1 MTGMNAEKTPGL
13 TLNKKYKILVIDDD
27 VASRYMLRFLL
38 EKEQHEVFEAE
49 DGEIGFE
56 RFREIQP
63 DIVITDIIM
72 PKKEG
77 ISLIKE
83 LRAENSS
90 LPVIA
95 ITSDV
100 HGRAKEFLELS
111 KQVGATTVIEKPI
124 SHDSLATALFESIQ
138 IID

>member
-1 MTGMNAEKTPGL
+1 MNAEKTSDFD
-13 TLNKKYKILVIDDD
+13 LNKKYKILVVDDD
-27 VASRYMLRFLL
+27 VATRYMLRFLL
-38 EKEQHEVFEAE
+38 EKEQHQVFEAE
-49 DGEIGFE
+49 DGEVGLQQ
-56 RFREIQP
+56 FREIQP

-83 LRAENSS
+83 LRAEKSH

-111 KQVGATTVIEKPI
+111 RQVGATTVIEKPI
-124 SHDSLATALFESIQ
+124 SYDNLATALFESTQ
-138 IID
+138 CSG

>member
-1 MTGMNAEKTPGL
+1 MNAEKTPDFK
-13 TLNKKYKILVIDDD
+13 TNKKYKILVVDDD

-38 EKEQHEVFEAE
+38 EKNQHQVFEAE
-49 DGEIGFE
+49 DGVIGLE
-56 RFREIQP
+56 QYREIQP

-83 LRAENSS
+83 LRAENNS

-111 KQVGATTVIEKPI
+111 KQVGATTVVEKPI
-124 SHDSLATALFESIQ
+124 TYDNLATALFESTQ
-138 IID
+138 